1 MFQCRRALGIS
12 SVSVLLLLS
21 LAGAAHAQAQSKEY
35 TLGLPKSD
43 PTKERLRMT
52 LPKGRVLVQGYVA
65 VNLSSDVALKPVSL
79 SPDVWYGFSDD
90 LSLGLTHSSVGTG
103 GVYGG
108 VGTSLCLTGEENG
121 CTSFYNNVALLA
133 RYNLIDTGLALAV
146 QGGLVVNNI
155 DPFYFGIQVGAVGR
169 WEHKPLMLSIVF
181 QPSIYVGL
189 TEREGD
195 AMAGVAGNT
204 EAISLPVAAMYD
216 VSPEL
221 AVGLQT
227 GVNLGLDDIASQWQL
242 FVSLGGRYVVMPG
255 VWAEL
260 AFSLPTVATGAD
272 GGPGAFDTR
281 VLTLGGGTVF

>member
-1 MFQCRRALGIS
+1 MFQCRRALGITG
-12 SVSVLLLLS
+12 VFVLLLLS
-21 LAGAAHAQAQSKEY
+21 LAGVAHAQSQSGEY

-52 LPKGRVLVQGYVA
+52 LPKGRVLVQGYLA
-65 VNLSSDVALKPVSL
+65 MNLSSDLAFKPVSL

-90 LSLGLTHSSVGTG
+90 ISIGLTHSSVGAG

-108 VGTSLCLTGEENG
+108 AGTSLCLTGEDNG
-121 CTSFYNNVALLA
+121 CASFYNNVALLG

-155 DPFYFGIQVGAVGR
+155 DPFFFGIQVGAVGR
-169 WEHKPLMLSIVF
+169 WEYKPIAIVF

-189 TEREGD
+189 TEREG
-195 AMAGVAGNT
+195 GVGTAGNT
-204 EAISLPVAAMYD
+204 EVITLPVAAMYD

-227 GVNLGLDDIASQWQL
+227 GVNLGLDDIAEQWTL
-242 FVSLGGRYVVMPG
+242 FLSLGGRYVVMPG

-260 AFSLPTVATGAD
+260 AFSLPAVASGSDAA
-272 GGPGAFDTR
+272 PGAFDTR

>member
-1 MFQCRRALGIS
+1 MFQCRRVLGITG
-12 SVSVLLLLS
+12 VFVLLLLS
-21 LAGAAHAQAQSKEY
+21 LAGAAHAQSQSGEY

-43 PTKERLRMT
+43 PTQERLRMT
-52 LPKGRVLVQGYVA
+52 LPKGRVLVQGYIA
-65 VNLSSDVALKPVSL
+65 MSLSKDATFEPVSL
-79 SPDVWYGFSDD
+79 SPDVWYGLMDD
-90 LSLGLTHSSVGTG
+90 LSIGLTHSSVGTG

-108 VGTSLCLTGEENG
+108 TGTSLCLTGAENG
-121 CTSFYNNVALLA
+121 CGDFYSNVALLG

-146 QGGLVVNNI
+146 QGGFVVNGI
-155 DPFYFGIQVGAVGR
+155 DPFYLGIQLGAVGR
-169 WEHKPLMLSIVF
+169 WEYKPIAVVF

-189 TEREGD
+189 TEREGVD
-195 AMAGVAGNT
+195 GVGGNT

-242 FVSLGGRYVVMPG
+242 FLSLGGRYVVMPG

-260 AFSLPTVATGAD
+260 AFSLPVVASGAEE
-272 GGPGAFDTR
+272 GPGAFDTR

>member
-21 LAGAAHAQAQSKEY
+21 LAGAAHAQSQSGEY

-43 PTKERLRMT
+43 PTQERLRMT
-52 LPKGRVLVQGYVA
+52 LPEGRLLVQGYIA
-65 VNLSSDVALKPVSL
+65 MNLSSDLAFKPVSL
-79 SPDVWYGFSDD
+79 SPDVWYGLTDD
-90 LSLGLTHSSVGTG
+90 ISIGLTHSSVGAA

-108 VGTSLCLTGEENG
+108 VGTSLCLTGENNG
-121 CTSFYNNVALLA
+121 CGGVYNNVALLG
-133 RYNLIDTGLALAV
+133 RYNLIDTGMALAV
-146 QGGLVVNNI
+146 QGGLVVSDF

-169 WEHKPLMLSIVF
+169 WEYKPIALVF

-195 AMAGVAGNT
+195 GTVGATGNT

-260 AFSLPTVATGAD
+260 AFSLPVVATGAEAA
-272 GGPGAFDTR
+272 PGAFDTR

>member
-1 MFQCRRALGIS
+1 MFQCRRVLGITG
-12 SVSVLLLLS
+12 VFVLLLLS
-21 LAGAAHAQAQSKEY
+21 LAGAAHAQSQSGEY

-52 LPKGRVLVQGYVA
+52 LPKGRVLVQGYIA
-65 VNLSSDVALKPVSL
+65 MSLSSDAAFKPVSL
-79 SPDVWYGFSDD
+79 SPDVWYGLMDD
-90 LSLGLTHSSVGTG
+90 LSIGLTHSSVGTG

-108 VGTSLCLTGEENG
+108 TGTSLCLTGAENG
-121 CTSFYNNVALLA
+121 CGDFYSNVALLG

-146 QGGLVVNNI
+146 QGGFVVNGI
-155 DPFYFGIQVGAVGR
+155 DPFYLGIQLGAVGR
-169 WEHKPLMLSIVF
+169 WEYKPIAVVF

-189 TEREGD
+189 TEREGVD
-195 AMAGVAGNT
+195 GVGGNT

-242 FVSLGGRYVVMPG
+242 FLSLGGRYVVMPG

-260 AFSLPTVATGAD
+260 AFSLPVVASGAEE
-272 GGPGAFDTR
+272 GPGAFDTR

>member
-1 MFQCRRALGIS
+1 MFQCRRALGITG
-12 SVSVLLLLS
+12 VFVLLLLS
-21 LAGAAHAQAQSKEY
+21 LAGAAHAQSQSGEY

-43 PTKERLRMT
+43 PTQERLRMT
-52 LPKGRVLVQGYVA
+52 LPKGRVLVQGYIA
-65 VNLSSDVALKPVSL
+65 MSLSSELVFKPVSL

-90 LSLGLTHSSVGTG
+90 LSIGLTHSSVGTG

-108 VGTSLCLTGEENG
+108 AGTSLCLTGEGNN
-121 CTSFYNNVALLA
+121 CASFYNNVALLA

-146 QGGLVVNNI
+146 QGGLVVNST

-169 WEHKPLMLSIVF
+169 WEYKPIAIVF
-181 QPSIYVGL
+181 QPSIYIGL

-195 AMAGVAGNT
+195 AAAGVAGNT

-227 GVNLGLDDIASQWQL
+227 GVNLGLDDIAAQWQL

-260 AFSLPTVATGAD
+260 AFSLPVVASGAD
-272 GGPGAFDTR
+272 EGPGAFDTR